1 MIFDRDSTS
10 SSVKSN
16 ISTSDSSTHQSSNS
30 IWQLSRCLFL
40 LDSSVG
46 GITTLVPCQR
56 NLRNSLFIIVREFK
70 YLHSIFVGSRHLTIP
85 ILKLSN
91 TSKLYIF
98 AVDSAKHADLREL
111 FTSRPPRKI
120 SPSNFW
126 EFMVVNIR
134 SFSNG
139 V

>member
-1 MIFDRDSTS
+1 MIFDRFSTS

-30 IWQLSRCLFL
+30 IWKFSRCLFL
-40 LDSSVG
+40 LESSVD
-46 GITTLVPCQR
+46 GIITLVPCQR
-56 NLRNSLFIIVREFK
+56 NFRNSLFIIVREFK
-70 YLHSIFVGSRHLTIP
+70 YLHSICVCSRLLTIP

-91 TSKLYIF
+91 TSKLYNF
-98 AVDSAKHADLREL
+98 EEDSAKHADLREL
-111 FTSRPPRKI
+111 FTSRPPSCI

-126 EFMVVNIR
+126 EFMVVKIR
-134 SFSNG
+134 SFSNW